1 MNSPAKFGLKAWS
14 AWSSSLRTQE
24 EWLAWA
30 KNPFTPNGG
39 DKPKVEGMQP
49 INRRRLKRLGSMALE
64 TAYNLPD
71 ISCPIIFCSKLGES
85 ERCYELLKEL
95 AETGALSPQSFSLA
109 VHNAIPSLYTID
121 RKMHSNVLA
130 ISSEAGVFSAIIEAL
145 GLFACGEQAVR
156 IIVAEE
162 AVPSEYMQ
170 YCDFTD
176 ESYAY
181 AIDLIPSGGMSLS
194 FSGNKQQGPESNAL
208 STNLQAFRFLL
219 SGERSCECAIGKTSW
234 LLNREGS

>member
-1 MNSPAKFGLKAWS
+1 MNPSNNFGIEAWS

-30 KNPFTPNGG
+30 KNPFTPNGE

-64 TAYNLPD
+64 TAYSLPE
-71 ISCPIIFCSKLGES
+71 ISSPIIFCSKLGES

-121 RKMHSNVLA
+121 KKINSNVLA

-145 GLFACGEQAVR
+145 GLFACGEQMVR

-162 AVPSEYMQ
+162 FVPKEYRQ

-176 ESYAY
+176 ECYAY
-181 AIDLIPSGGMSLS
+181 AIDLVPTGDMSLS
-194 FSGNKQQGPESNAL
+194 FFGTEKHSLNSAEL
-208 STNLQAFRFLL
+208 SSSLQAFRFLITQDHL
-219 SGERSCECAIGKTSW
+219 CQCDIGATSW
-234 LLNREGS
+234 MLKRKRL

>member
-1 MNSPAKFGLKAWS
+1 MNSSTKFGVKAWS

-24 EWLAWA
+24 DWLAWA
-30 KNPFTPNGG
+30 RHPFLPNGEE
-39 DKPKVEGMQP
+39 KPKVEGMQP
-49 INRRRLKRLGSMALE
+49 MNRRRLRRLGSMALE
-64 TAYNLPD
+64 AAYSLPD
-71 ISCPIIFCSKLGES
+71 TRSPIIFCSKLGES

-121 RKMHSNVLA
+121 KKMNSNVLA

-145 GLFACGEQAVR
+145 GLFACGEQVVR

-162 AVPSEYMQ
+162 AVPSEYRQ
-170 YCDFTD
+170 YCDFAD

-181 AIDLIPSGGMSLS
+181 AIDLIPAGDVSLS
-194 FSGNKQQGPESNAL
+194 FSSDENRILNSAGI
-208 STNLQAFRFLL
+208 STNLQVLQFLL
-219 SGERSCECAIGKTSW
+219 TDDCLYECVIGETSW
-234 LLNREGS
+234 ALKREEL

>member
-1 MNSPAKFGLKAWS
+1 MNSSAKFGLKAWS

-30 KNPFTPNGG
+30 KNPFTPNGV

-64 TAYNLPD
+64 TAYSLPD
-71 ISCPIIFCSKLGES
+71 VSCPIIFCSKLGES

-121 RKMHSNVLA
+121 KKLNSNVLA

-162 AVPSEYMQ
+162 AVPSEYRQ

-181 AIDLIPSGGMSLS
+181 AIDLVPSGGMSLS
-194 FSGNKQQGPESNAL
+194 FSGNDQQGPESNAL

-234 LLNREGS
+234 LLKREGA

>member
-1 MNSPAKFGLKAWS
+1 MNSSTHFGIKSWS
-14 AWSSSLRTQE
+14 AWSPSLRTE
-24 EWLAWA
+24 EDWLLWA
-30 KNPFTPNGG
+30 KNPFTPNGE

-49 INRRRLKRLGSMALE
+49 MNRRRLKRLGSMALE
-64 TAYNLPD
+64 TAYSLPETNA
-71 ISCPIIFCSKLGES
+71 PIIFCSKMGES

-95 AETGALSPQSFSLA
+95 TETGALSPQSFSLA

-121 RKMHSNVLA
+121 KKMNSNVLA

-162 AVPSEYMQ
+162 SVPNAYRQ

-176 ESYAY
+176 ESFAC
-181 AIDLIPSGGMSLS
+181 ALDVVPEGDILLS
-194 FSGNKQQGPESNAL
+194 FSDNEGLRGEPAEL
-208 STNLQAFRFLL
+208 SASLEAFRFLI
-219 SGERSCECAIGKTSW
+219 SGDGECQHIVGRTSW
-234 LLNREGS
+234 KLKRGLV

>member
-1 MNSPAKFGLKAWS
+1 MNPSNNFGIEAWS

-30 KNPFTPNGG
+30 KNPFTPNGE

-64 TAYNLPD
+64 AAYSLPD
-71 ISCPIIFCSKLGES
+71 MSSPIIFCSKLGES

-121 RKMHSNVLA
+121 KKMNSNVVA

-145 GLFACGEQAVR
+145 GLFACGEQMVR

-162 AVPSEYMQ
+162 AVPSEYIQ

-181 AIDLIPSGGMSLS
+181 AIDLVPAGDIRLYFSSDEKHSLDS
-194 FSGNKQQGPESNAL
+194 VEL
-208 STNLQAFRFLL
+208 STNLQAFQFLL
-219 SGERSCECAIGKTSW
+219 TDDRLCKCAIGKTSW
-234 LLNREGS
+234 VLKRESL

>member
-1 MNSPAKFGLKAWS
+1 MNSSAKFGLKAWS

-30 KNPFTPNGG
+30 KNPFTPNGV

-130 ISSEAGVFSAIIEAL
+130 ISSDAGVFSAIIEAL

-162 AVPSEYMQ
+162 AVPSEYRQ

-181 AIDLIPSGGMSLS
+181 AIDLVPSGGMSLS

>member
-1 MNSPAKFGLKAWS
+1 MNPSNNFGIEAWS

-30 KNPFTPNGG
+30 KNPFTPNGE

-64 TAYNLPD
+64 TSYSLPET
-71 ISCPIIFCSKLGES
+71 SSPIIFCSKLGES

-121 RKMHSNVLA
+121 KKMHSNVLA
-130 ISSEAGVFSAIIEAL
+130 ISSEAGVLSAIIEAL
-145 GLFACGEQAVR
+145 GFFACGEQMVR

-162 AVPSEYMQ
+162 AVPSEYTQ

-181 AIDLIPSGGMSLS
+181 AVDLVPSGDVSLS
-194 FSGNKQQGPESNAL
+194 FSGDEKQTLNSADI

-219 SGERSCECAIGKTSW
+219 TDDRLYECAIGKTSW
-234 LLNREGS
+234 VLTREKL

>member
-1 MNSPAKFGLKAWS
+1 MNSSAKFGLKAWS

-24 EWLAWA
+24 EWLSWA
-30 KNPFTPNGG
+30 KNPFTPNGA

-71 ISCPIIFCSKLGES
+71 TSSPIIFCSKLGES

-121 RKMHSNVLA
+121 KKMHSNVLA

-145 GLFACGEQAVR
+145 GLFACGEQIVR

-162 AVPSEYMQ
+162 AVSNEYRQ
-170 YCDFTD
+170 YCDFAD

-181 AIDLIPSGGMSLS
+181 AIDLVPTGNMSLS
-194 FSGNKQQGPESNAL
+194 FSGNEQCRLDSAEL

-219 SGERSCECAIGKTSW
+219 SDDRLCECAIGRTSW
-234 LLNREGS
+234 MLKREGL

>member
-1 MNSPAKFGLKAWS
+1 MHSSTQFGLKAWS

-24 EWLAWA
+24 EWLEWA
-30 KNPFTPNGG
+30 RNPFTPNGE

-49 INRRRLKRLGSMALE
+49 MNRRRLKRLGSMALE
-64 TAYNLPD
+64 TAYNLPEV
-71 ISCPIIFCSKLGES
+71 SCPIIFCSKLGES

-121 RKMHSNVLA
+121 KKMNSNVLA
-130 ISSEAGVFSAIIEAL
+130 ISSDAGVFSAMIEAL
-145 GLFACGEQAVR
+145 GLFACGEEMVR

-162 AVPSEYMQ
+162 AVPSEYVQ
-170 YCDFTD
+170 YCEFTN

-181 AIDLIPSGGMSLS
+181 AIDLVPAGDMTLS
-194 FSGNKQQGPESNAL
+194 FSGNEQQSSDSPQL
-208 STNLQAFRFLL
+208 STNLQAFQFLL
-219 SGERSCECAIGKTSW
+219 SGERLCECAIGRTSW
-234 LLNREGS
+234 LLKREGS